1 MKRLGLEVLMR
12 QAIALVLLLSSASVL
27 RAQSTDASLAGRVTD
42 PSHAIIVGASVT
54 AISDATNIRYETTT
68 NASGEYYLGNLPPR
82 SYRIEVEKTGFRT
95 LVKPDVVLHVQD
107 ALQLDFEMT
116 IGSVSETVAVEA
128 GAPLVNT
135 TSGTVSTVIDRTF
148 VDNLPLNGRS
158 FQTLIMLTPG
168 TVMTPTAFNDQ
179 GQFSVNGQRTD
190 ANYFSVDGV
199 SANFGV
205 TGYFPM
211 MQTASGALPALSASG
226 GTNSLVSV
234 DAMQEFRIQTSS
246 FAPEFGRTPGGQIS
260 IVTRSGTNAFRGS
273 LFEYFRDDTLDAR
286 DWFVNA
292 NHLPKPEQHLH
303 DFGGVLGG
311 PVRANKT
318 FFFFSHEAL
327 RLHQPSSM
335 QTAVPNVAS
344 RQQAPTSIRPFLNAY
359 PLPNGAE
366 LGPGLAQFSASF
378 SNPSSLDAYSI
389 RIDHVVSSSIN
400 AFGRYNY
407 SPSSFDQRGGTFST
421 RVLSTTSSVS
431 SSVHTLTGGLTQL
444 LSPGI
449 ANELRANYSYHRVG
463 IAYEMDDFGGAVP
476 LQDSLLFPPGFSS
489 EDSGYLFLIS
499 GAGQYAQGKIGTDK
513 QRQFNIVENL
523 SIIKRSHQLK
533 FGVDYRWLGPFS
545 SPFAY
550 RMFVQF
556 GGVTAAPGGALSGSA
571 LFIQPGAFADNS
583 LRSQNLSIYGQDTWN
598 ATPRLTL
605 TYGARWD
612 VNPPLKGKDTAN
624 DPFTVTGLDNPATI
638 ALATRGT
645 PLYSTDYGNLA
656 PRVGVA
662 YQLGGRPEWDATVRA
677 GFGVFYDLGQGSL
690 GGVTSYFPYG
700 ASKIIQPSPTPFPL
714 SAQDAAPP
722 AFTVNP
728 PVNTILVA
736 DRNLK
741 VPRSYQWNVAFE
753 QSLGRSQSLSATY
766 LAAIGRD
773 LLRNTQLVNPN
784 PDFQFIGVTD
794 NSATSDYHALQLK
807 FQRRLSHGLQTL
819 TSYTLSHSMDDA
831 STDATTYRSTPGES
845 GARLDRG
852 DSDFDIR
859 HSFTAGATYLL
870 PSPDSR
876 GVAQAIVRGWSLDA
890 FVLARSAPP
899 VDVTGPV
906 VFTASAALRSRPNV
920 NPGVPLEIDG
930 DRYPGGKIFNPAAF
944 TAAPP
949 GQQGNFGRNVLRGFG
964 ATQADLALQR
974 QFRMTDRIAL
984 RVRAECFNV
993 FNQPNFGSP
1002 IFDLSNPLFG
1012 RSTQTLAS
1020 SLGSGGANGGFSPLY
1035 QIGGPRSMQ
1044 LVARIEF

>member
-1 MKRLGLEVLMR
+1 MR
-12 QAIALVLLLSSASVL
+12 QVIAVMAMLSSTPVL
-27 RAQSTDASLAGRVTD
+27 HAQSTSASLAGRVTD
-42 PSHAIIVGASVT
+42 PSDAVIVEATIT
-54 AISDATNIRYETTT
+54 AISDDTNVRRVTTT
-68 NASGEYYLGNLPPR
+68 NAAGEYYLANLPPR
-82 SYRIEVEKTGFRT
+82 QYRVEVEKTGFRT
-95 LVKPDVVLHVQD
+95 LVRPDVVLHVQD
-107 ALQLDFEMT
+107 ATQLDFELT
-116 IGSVSETVAVEA
+116 LGSVSEIVTVDA

-135 TSGTVSTVIDRTF
+135 TSGAVSTVIDRTF
-148 VDNLPLNGRS
+148 IDNLPLNGRS
-158 FQTLIMLTPG
+158 VQTLIMLTPG
-168 TVMTPTAFNDQ
+168 TAVTPTSFNDQ
-179 GQFSVNGQRTD
+179 GQFSINGQRTD

-273 LFEYFRDDTLDAR
+273 LFEYFRSDVLDAR

-292 NHLPKPEQHLH
+292 NRLPKPEQRLH

-311 PVRANKT
+311 PVRTDKT

-327 RLHQPSSM
+327 RLRQPSSM
-335 QTAVPNVAS
+335 QTVVPSVAS
-344 RQQAPTSIRPFLNAY
+344 RQQAPAAVRPFLDAY

-366 LGPGLAQFSASF
+366 LGAGLARFNASF
-378 SNPSSLDAYSI
+378 SNPSTLDAYSL
-389 RIDHVVSSSIN
+389 RLDHVAGSSVN

-431 SSVHTLTGGLTQL
+431 SSVHTLTAGLTHL
-444 LSPGI
+444 LTPGV
-449 ANELRANYSYHRVG
+449 ANELRGNYSHHRVG
-463 IAYEMDDFGGAVP
+463 IAYHMDDFGGAVP
-476 LQDSLLFPPGFSS
+476 LQDSLLFPSGYSS
-489 EDSGYLFLIS
+489 VDSGFLFAIS
-499 GAGQYAQGKIGTDK
+499 GAGQYAQGKLGTDR
-513 QRQFNIVENL
+513 QRQINIVDTL
-523 SIIKRSHQLK
+523 SIVRSRHHFK
-533 FGVDYRWLGPFS
+533 VGVDYRWLGPVS

-556 GGVTAAPGGALSGSA
+556 SGVTAAPGAALSGLA
-571 LFIQPGAFADNS
+571 QTVQPAAFSDNA
-583 LRSQNLSIYGQDTWN
+583 LRSQNVSVYGQDTWN
-598 ATPRLTL
+598 VTPRLTV
-605 TYGARWD
+605 TFGARWD
-612 VNPPLKGKDTAN
+612 LNPPLRGKDTAN
-624 DPFTVTGLDNPATI
+624 DPFTVNGLDDPATI
-638 ALATRGT
+638 ALAPRGT
-645 PLYSTDYGNLA
+645 PLYSTNYGNVA
-656 PRVGVA
+656 PRVGAA
-662 YQLGGRPEWDATVRA
+662 YRLGGRPEWDATVRA
-677 GFGVFYDLGQGSL
+677 GVGVFYDLGHGSL

-700 ASKIIQPSPTPFPL
+700 ASRIIQPSPVPFPL

-722 AFTVNP
+722 VFRLIP
-728 PVNTILVA
+728 PVDTILVA

-741 VPRSYQWNVAFE
+741 TPRSYQWNVAVE

-766 LAAIGRD
+766 VAAIGRD
-773 LLRNTQLVNPN
+773 LLRMTQLVNPN
-784 PDFQFIGVTD
+784 PNFQFIALTD

-807 FQRRLSHGLQTL
+807 FQRRLSHGLQAL
-819 TSYTLSHSMDDA
+819 TSYTLSHSMDNA
-831 STDATTYRSTPGES
+831 STDATTYRSTPGER

-859 HSFTAGATYLL
+859 HSFTAGATYFL

-876 GVAQAIVRGWSLDA
+876 GLVPMVLRGWSLDM
-890 FVLARSAPP
+890 FVLTRSAPP
-899 VDVTGPV
+899 VDVTGPIA
-906 VFTASAALRSRPNV
+906 FTASAAQRSRPDL

-930 DRYPGGKIFNPAAF
+930 DQYPGGKILNPAAF
-944 TAAPP
+944 TAVPP
-949 GQQGNFGRNVLRGFG
+949 GQQGNFGRNLLRGFG
-964 ATQADLALQR
+964 ASQADLALQR
-974 QFRMTDRIAL
+974 QFRVTERIAL

-993 FNQPNFGSP
+993 FNQANFGSP
-1002 IFDLSNPLFG
+1002 TFDLSSPLFG

-1044 LVARIEF
+1044 LVARLEF

>member
-1 MKRLGLEVLMR
+1 MLTR
-12 QAIALVLLLSSASVL
+12 QVIAVVVLLSYGSVG
-27 RAQSTDASLAGRVTD
+27 RAQSIQASLTGRVTD
-42 PSHAIIVGASVT
+42 PSTAVIVDATIT
-54 AISDATNIRYETTT
+54 AISGDTNIHYAATT
-68 NASGEYYLGNLPPR
+68 NAAGEYYLANLPPR
-82 SYRIEVEKTGFRT
+82 SYRIEVEKAGFRT

-107 ALQLDFEMT
+107 ALQLDFEMML
-116 IGSVSETVAVEA
+116 GSVSEIITIEA

-168 TVMTPTAFNDQ
+168 TVVTPTAFNDQ
-179 GQFSVNGQRTD
+179 GQFSVNGQRAD
-190 ANYFSVDGV
+190 ANYFMVDGV

-273 LFEYFRDDTLDAR
+273 VFEYFRTDALDAK
-286 DWFVNA
+286 DWFVNF
-292 NHLPKPEQHLH
+292 NGLPKPEQRLS

-311 PVRANKT
+311 PLRPDKT
-318 FFFFSHEAL
+318 FFFYSHEGL
-327 RLHQPSSM
+327 RLHQPSSL
-335 QTAVPNVAS
+335 QTVVPNAAS
-344 RQQAPTSIRPFLNAY
+344 RQQAPLSIRPFLNAY
-359 PLPNGAE
+359 PMPNGAE
-366 LGPGLAQFSASF
+366 LGAGLAEFNASF
-378 SNPSSLDAYSI
+378 SNPSSLDADSVRVDY
-389 RIDHVVSSSIN
+389 VVN
-400 AFGRYNY
+400 AGLNVFGRYNY
-407 SPSSFDQRGGTFST
+407 SPSSFDQRGGTFSS
-421 RVLSTTSSVS
+421 RVLSATSSVS
-431 SSVHTLTGGLTQL
+431 SKVHTLTAGLTQVI
-444 LSPGI
+444 SPRI
-449 ANELRANYSYHRVG
+449 TNEARANFSKHRVG

-476 LQDSLLFPPGFSS
+476 LQDSLLFPSGYSS
-489 EDSGYLFLIS
+489 TDSGFLFAIT
-499 GAGQYAQGKIGTDK
+499 GVGQYAQGKIGSDD
-513 QRQFNIVENL
+513 QQQFNLVDNITL
-523 SIIKRSHQLK
+523 IQRSHQLK
-533 FGVDYRWLGPFS
+533 FGVDYRWLAPFS

-556 GGVTAAPGGALSGSA
+556 SGLTAAPGGALSGLA
-571 LFIQPGAFADNS
+571 QFIQPGAFADNS

-598 ATPRLTL
+598 VTPRLTV

-612 VNPPLKGKDTAN
+612 VNPPLKGQDTEN
-624 DPFTVTGLDNPATI
+624 DPFTVNGLDNPSTI
-638 ALATRGT
+638 ALAPRGT
-645 PLYSTDYGNLA
+645 PLYSTAYGNVA

-677 GFGVFYDLGQGSL
+677 GAGVFYDLGQGSL

-700 ASKIIQPSPTPFPL
+700 TTKIIQPSPAPFPL

-722 AFTVNP
+722 AFTINP

-741 VPRSYQWNVAFE
+741 LPRSYQWNVAFE

-773 LLRNTQLVNPN
+773 LLRVTQIVNPN
-784 PDFQFIGVTD
+784 PDFQFIGLTD

-807 FQRRLSHGLQTL
+807 FQRRLSHGLQAL
-819 TSYTLSHSMDDA
+819 VSYSLSHATDNA

-845 GARLDRG
+845 GAQADRG
-852 DSDFDIR
+852 DADFDIR
-859 HSFTAGATYLL
+859 HAFTTGATWFL
-870 PSPDSR
+870 PSPNSR
-876 GVAQAIVRGWSLDA
+876 GIVHAVFSDWSLDA
-890 FVLARSAPP
+890 FVLGRSAPP
-899 VDVTGPV
+899 VDVTGPIN
-906 VFTASAALRSRPNV
+906 FTASAAIRSRPNR
-920 NPGVPLEIDG
+920 NAGVALELHG
-930 DRYPGGKIFNPAAF
+930 EQYPGGKILNAAAF
-944 TAAPP
+944 TTVPP
-949 GQQGNFGRNVLRGFG
+949 GEQGNLARNVLRGFG
-964 ATQADLALQR
+964 ASQVDAALQR
-974 QFRMTDRIAL
+974 QFRVTDRVTL
-984 RVRAECFNV
+984 RFRAEFFNI
-993 FNQPNFGSP
+993 FNQANFGSP
-1002 IFDLSNPLFG
+1002 VFDLSSPLFG

-1035 QIGGPRSMQ
+1035 QIGGPRSIQ
-1044 LVARIEF
+1044 FVARLEF